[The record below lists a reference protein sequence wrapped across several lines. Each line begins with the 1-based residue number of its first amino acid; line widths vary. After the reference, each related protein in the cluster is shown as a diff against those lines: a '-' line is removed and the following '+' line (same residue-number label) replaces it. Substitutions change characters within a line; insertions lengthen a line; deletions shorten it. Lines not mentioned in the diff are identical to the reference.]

1 MSGEQLSSKLA
12 VILHADVAGS
22 TILVRENEQ
31 LAHERIQDTFQH
43 FSKIIIEHQGRVH
56 ELRGDALLA
65 EFERASD
72 AVSAALELQVTQHEY
87 NAKIDDTIKPEVR
100 VGVALGEVIIADG
113 TITGA
118 GVVLAQRLEQLSKPG
133 GVVIQGAAYETIP
146 ERFPF
151 EYASLGNHQVKGFD
165 EAIRA
170 YEVTLSD
177 GKTIPPSQAISRQTV
192 VKISRNQFSGIA
204 AILIIVALT
213 ILYWLKPW
221 EAQTEP
227 LLVEQTALQQ
237 SGIPSIAVLPFTNIS
252 NNPEQEYFVD
262 GITEDIITDLSR
274 LSKLR
279 VLARNTSFKYKG
291 QIIDLKKIVNE
302 LGVSHILEGS
312 IRRTGNNLRITS
324 RLIDS
329 ISGESI
335 WAERFDKQLDDVFKV
350 QDDVTQSIVSSL
362 SIKLTGRDKEVL
374 AQPTTSSFAA
384 YDLFLQGQS
393 LTNERTKEA
402 NLQAQKIY
410 QKAIELDSGY
420 ARAYGALAVTL
431 SRFSTAGYSE
441 SPEETKKQAL
451 ELALKAVKLD
461 SKSQHTYWAL
471 GFTYLYLHEF
481 EMAAEAVRAAM
492 VIAPN
497 YADGLGLL
505 ALIKNRMG
513 LAEESI
519 KLIDKAILLN
529 PYYTW
534 DYLYNLGFAHYTL
547 ENYEKA
553 SEFLQEALE
562 RNENARPA
570 RLLLAASY
578 VGLNRLDDAEWEIEE
593 ILSQNPMMSISFL
606 VKGLFFGNEDKMN
619 IYVAHLRKAG
629 LPE

>member
-1 MSGEQLSSKLA
+1 MSVEKLSSKLA

-31 LAHERIQDTFQH
+31 LAHERIQGTFRH
-43 FSKIIIEHQGRVH
+43 FSEIIIKHQGRVH

-65 EFERASD
+65 EFDRASD
-72 AVSAALELQVTQHEY
+72 AVSAALELQVTQREY
-87 NAKIDDTIKPEVR
+87 NAKIDETIRPEVR
-100 VGVALGEVIIADG
+100 IGVALGEVIIADG

-151 EYASLGNHQVKGFD
+151 EYTNLGDQQVKGFA
-165 EAIRA
+165 ESVRA

-177 GKTIPPSQAISRQTV
+177 GETIPPPQASSRQKG
-192 VKISRNQFSGIA
+192 VKISRNLLAGIA
-204 AILIIVALT
+204 AFLVIAALT
-213 ILYWLKPW
+213 ISFWLKPW

-227 LLVEQTALQQ
+227 VSVEHTAPQQ
-237 SGIPSIAVLPFTNIS
+237 PDKPFIAVLPFINIS

-274 LSKLR
+274 ISKLR
-279 VLARNTSFKYKG
+279 VLASNTSFKYKG
-291 QIIDLKKIVNE
+291 QTIDLNKIANE

-312 IRRTGNNLRITS
+312 VRRTGNNLRITS

-329 ISGESI
+329 ISGQNI

-362 SIKLTGRDKEVL
+362 SIQLTRRDKEVL
-374 AQPTTSSFAA
+374 AQPTTGSFAA
-384 YDLFLQGQS
+384 YDLFLQGQLLS
-393 LTNERTKEA
+393 NQRTKESI
-402 NLQAQKIY
+402 LQAQKVY
-410 QKAIELDSGY
+410 QKAIEFDSGY

-431 SRFSTAGYSE
+431 IRFLNNGYSE

-451 ELALKAVKLD
+451 EHALRAVKLD
-461 SKSQHTYWAL
+461 SKSQHAFWAL
-471 GFTYLYLHEF
+471 GFTYLYLHKY

-492 VIAPN
+492 VIAPS
-497 YADGLGLL
+497 YADGLALL
-505 ALIKNRMG
+505 ALINNRMG
-513 LAEESI
+513 QAEESI

-529 PYYTW
+529 PYFSW
-534 DYLYNLGFAHYTL
+534 DYLYNLGWAHYTL
-547 ENYEKA
+547 ENYVKA
-553 SEFLQEALE
+553 AEFLQKALE

-578 VGLNRLDDAEWEIEE
+578 VGLNRIDDAEWEIEE
-593 ILSQNPMMSISFL
+593 VLLQNPMMSLTFL
-606 VKGLFFGNEDKMN
+606 IREIPFANEDKMN
-619 IYVAHLRKAG
+619 IYVTHLRQAG